1 MLAKEAKTN
10 NKAFWS
16 YVNSRRTTKSQVGQ
30 LRDAH
35 GNIATTDKQKAE
47 VLNEQYYKT
56 FTHENRDNIPVFQ
69 RHQGS
74 TLETIEVTEDLVYK
88 QLKSLR
94 TDKSPG
100 NDGMHPRIL
109 RELAHVI
116 VRPLTSIFQLSINN
130 AELPDQWTEAS
141 ITPIYKKG
149 DKSDP
154 ANYRPV
160 SLTSVPCKM
169 MERLISDAIIDH
181 IKKNDLSCVQ
191 QHGFTQGKSTVT
203 NLLEALDVWTETL
216 SHQVPVDVIFLD
228 YAKAFDTVPHE
239 RLLRKLES
247 HGIVGKLLQW
257 IRTFLTRRTQQVVV
271 NGKASSPKHVASGV
285 PQGSVLGPLLFMI
298 FVSDIPAE
306 LKNFVSLFAD
316 DTKVYAAAQECEENS
331 HSECLQADLGK
342 LQEWS
347 ERMQMRFHPDK
358 CKVLHLGKNNPR
370 HEYTMSKADGT
381 LHRIECIEE
390 EKDLG
395 VLIDSKLSF
404 SSHVQT
410 QVNKANRVLGTI
422 KHTFKYLDEDSF
434 MLLYKSLVRPHLEYA
449 TAVWSPRTKRDRDLL
464 ERVQRR
470 ATKLVSSIAHL
481 SYSERLAVLGL
492 PTLYY
497 RRQRTDVI
505 QLFKITHGIDM
516 VRINQCKLC
525 NRMSLTRSS
534 ATNTRGHQYKY
545 QVQLAKGQRSNF
557 FYTRAIPAWNRLS
570 ASTVSRSTVNQFK
583 ARLAIEWKDHPD
595 QFQYNFSY

>member
-1 MLAKEAKTN
+1 MLL
-10 NKAFWS
+10 
-16 YVNSRRTTKSQVGQ
+16 KSHKVIN
-30 LRDAH
+30 

-69 RHQGS
+69 CHQGS

-100 NDGMHPRIL
+100 NDGMHPRVL

-358 CKVLHLGKNNPR
+358 CKVLHLGKKNPR

-516 VRINQCKLC
+516 VRTNQCKLC

-570 ASTVSRSTVNQFK
+570 ESTVSRSTVNQFK